1 MGPGRNPHP
10 KLHEPP
16 IIYLQI
22 TQTNRSKMETKLSN
36 ERETMTDKQETIT
49 VAARISL
56 HDYQVLEAQVRA
68 GNFKRMSD
76 AIRACVRY
84 TVTQLQKAPDND

>member
-1 MGPGRNPHP
+1 
-10 KLHEPP
+10 
-16 IIYLQI
+16 
-22 TQTNRSKMETKLSN
+22 
-36 ERETMTDKQETIT
+36 MTEKEETIT

-84 TVTQLQKAPDND
+84 TVNQLEEAPESD

>member
-1 MGPGRNPHP
+1 MN
-10 KLHEPP
+10 
-16 IIYLQI
+16 
-22 TQTNRSKMETKLSN
+22 
-36 ERETMTDKQETIT
+36 DETIT

-56 HDYQVLEAQVRA
+56 HDYTVLQAQVSA

-84 TVTQLQKAPDND
+84 TVQQLEEQPDND

>member
-1 MGPGRNPHP
+1 
-10 KLHEPP
+10 
-16 IIYLQI
+16 
-22 TQTNRSKMETKLSN
+22 MEDN
-36 ERETMTDKQETIT
+36 QRT

-56 HDYQVLEAQVRA
+56 HDYQVLQAQVEA

-84 TVTQLQKAPDND
+84 TVTQLEEAPQSE

>member
-1 MGPGRNPHP
+1 
-10 KLHEPP
+10 
-16 IIYLQI
+16 
-22 TQTNRSKMETKLSN
+22 
-36 ERETMTDKQETIT
+36 MTDKQETIT

-56 HDYQVLEAQVRA
+56 HDYQVLQAQVRE

-84 TVTQLQKAPDND
+84 TVTQLEKAPNND